1 MQQGFCIIGATDEF
15 IGKGNHI
22 STSNESI
29 LRRVAEGDQAAV
41 GECLDKYGG
50 LVWSIV
56 LRWVRN
62 SWDAEDITQEIF
74 LELWKHAGRYDPSA
88 GSEQTFVSTIA
99 RRRLIDR
106 LRAQGRRPT
115 TEEFHEEWQVDE
127 SSEET
132 DFGSVAVDVAIA
144 ARAIESLDE
153 GQREILTMGVVAGM
167 THPEIA
173 EATGKPLGTVKTQ
186 IRRGLIRVRELIE
199 SGGMT

>member
-1 MQQGFCIIGATDEF
+1 M
-15 IGKGNHI
+15 
-22 STSNESI
+22 
-29 LRRVAEGDQAAV
+29 
-41 GECLDKYGG
+41 
-50 LVWSIV
+50 WSIV

-74 LELWKHAGRYDPSA
+74 LELWKHAGRYDPKA
-88 GSEQTFVSTIA
+88 GSEQVFVSTIA

-115 TEEFHEEWQVDE
+115 TEEFDEERQFDDHGKT
-127 SSEET
+127 T
-132 DFGSVAVDVAIA
+132 DFGSVAVDVDIA

-167 THPEIA
+167 THAEIA

-186 IRRGLIRVRELIE
+186 IRRGLIKVRELMDRG
-199 SGGMT
+199 STQ

>member
-1 MQQGFCIIGATDEF
+1 M
-15 IGKGNHI
+15 
-22 STSNESI
+22 
-29 LRRVAEGDQAAV
+29 DQ
-41 GECLDKYGG
+41 YGG

-74 LELWKHAGRYDPSA
+74 LELWRCADRYDPKA
-88 GSEQTFVSTIA
+88 GSEQVFVSTIA

-115 TEEFHEEWQVDE
+115 MEEYDE
-127 SSEET
+127 SLQFNESDHTT
-132 DFGSVAVDVAIA
+132 DFGSVAVEVDIA
-144 ARAIESLDE
+144 ARAIESLGDS
-153 GQREILTMGVVAGM
+153 QREILTMGVVAGM
-167 THPEIA
+167 THAEIA

-199 SGGMT
+199 SGRLE

>member
-1 MQQGFCIIGATDEF
+1 M
-15 IGKGNHI
+15 
-22 STSNESI
+22 
-29 LRRVAEGDQAAV
+29 DQ
-41 GECLDKYGG
+41 YGG

-74 LELWKHAGRYDPSA
+74 LELWKHAGRYDPKA
-88 GSEQTFVSTIA
+88 GSEQVFVSTIA

-106 LRAQGRRPT
+106 LRAQGRRPA
-115 TEEFHEEWQVDE
+115 TEEYDE
-127 SSEET
+127 ALEFDENDNST
-132 DFGSVAVDVAIA
+132 DFGSVAVDVDIA
-144 ARAIESLDE
+144 TRAIESLAE

-167 THPEIA
+167 THAEIA

-199 SGGMT
+199 SGGVT